1 MLFELNGSHEQLFAF
16 ERIVTVWSTA
26 PDLALCLPLGV
37 SANAN
42 IFKND
47 PLSSGFSFSGCFICA
62 LLMLFSAVLK
72 GRK

>member
-42 IFKND
+42 IFKMTLFLLVSHLVD
-47 PLSSGFSFSGCFICA
+47 VLS
-62 LLMLFSAVLK
+62 VLC
-72 GRK
+72 